1 MGAGN
6 SISKRN
12 SDETLVGRDE
22 KRPHVSREGS
32 ASLGGGDRPPA
43 APGTNGRS
51 TPGPAESTAPAG
63 TDPAVEMV
71 QTVFRWEH
79 GGSKVRRC
87 VCVTG
92 EVAFLVMEQRQFRLL
107 WFA

>member
-12 SDETLVGRDE
+12 SDETLVGREE

-32 ASLGGGDRPPA
+32 QSFVGDRPA
-43 APGTNGRS
+43 GATAPNGRT
-51 TPGPAESTAPAG
+51 TPGPADSTAPG
-63 TDPAVEMV
+63 STDPVEDMV

-79 GGSKVRRC
+79 GGSKVRGG
-87 VCVTG
+87 G
-92 EVAFLVMEQRQFRLL
+92 EVVWVGGDPDPTPLGP
-107 WFA
+107 

>member
-12 SDETLVGRDE
+12 SDETLVGREE

-32 ASLGGGDRPPA
+32 QSFGGDRPA
-43 APGTNGRS
+43 GATAPNGRT
-51 TPGPAESTAPAG
+51 TPGPAESTAPG
-63 TDPAVEMV
+63 STDPVEDMV

-79 GGSKVRRC
+79 GGSKVRGGGR
-87 VCVTG
+87 
-92 EVAFLVMEQRQFRLL
+92 
-107 WFA
+107 WFGWGATLIPLP